1 VLPCSKLVHQRDR
14 LVSMIIDAAFDGG
27 NIEIEKADNPADI
40 RLLLRKDTN
49 AEFLQWFNFRL
60 SGVAGEDC
68 VISIGNAGKS
78 SYTKGWEGY
87 LAVASYDLE
96 TWFRVPTSYDG
107 TSLTI
112 RHQPLHDAVEYAYFA
127 PYPHSR
133 HRALI
138 AAMQSQPGVGARMI
152 GKTLQGRAM
161 DLIEVGQGPLSFWF
175 IARQH
180 PGETQAS
187 WWMEGFLHRLC
198 DPDDA
203 LARKLRGLGTFRVV
217 PHMNPDGGVLGNLRT
232 NAAGINLNRMWQE
245 PSMAESPE
253 VFCVREEMKRT
264 GVDFLLDV
272 HGDEGLPYNF
282 IAGPSGITGLAPHV
296 LELNDRFCAAFASA
310 NPDFQTEHGYP
321 RVPDGRAD
329 LRICTKYVASTF
341 DCLAMTL
348 EQPFKDS
355 AITPDPVNGW
365 SPERCRKLGASA
377 LDALAVVVGDLRH
390 G

>member
-1 VLPCSKLVHQRDR
+1 
-14 LVSMIIDAAFDGG
+14 MNIDAAFDGG
-27 NIEIEKADNPADI
+27 NIEIEKADSSADI

-68 VISIGNAGKS
+68 VISITNAGKS
-78 SYTKGWEGY
+78 SYTKGWESY
-87 LAVASYDLE
+87 QAVASYDLE

-112 RHQPLHDAVEYAYFA
+112 RHKPLHDAVEYAYFA

-138 AAMQSQPGVGARMI
+138 AAMQSRPGVGTRVI
-152 GKTLQGRAM
+152 GETLQNRAM
-161 DLIEVGQGPLSFWF
+161 DLLEIGQGPLSLWF

-203 LARKLRGLGTFRVV
+203 LARKLRDLGTFRVV
-217 PHMNPDGGVLGNLRT
+217 PHMNPDGGFLGNLRT
-232 NAAGINLNRMWQE
+232 NAAGTNLNRTWKE
-245 PSMAESPE
+245 PSLENSPE
-253 VFCVREEMKRT
+253 VFCVRAEMERT

-282 IAGPSGITGLAPHV
+282 IAGPYGITGLAPHV
-296 LELNDRFCAAFASA
+296 LELNDRFCEALEIA
-310 NPDFQTEHGYP
+310 NPDFQNEHGYP
-321 RVPDGRAD
+321 TVPDGKAD
-329 LRICTKYVASTF
+329 TRICTKYVASTF

-355 AITPDPVNGW
+355 AITPDPVHGW

-377 LDALAVVVGDLRH
+377 LDALAVIIGDLRH
-390 G
+390 E